1 MFGIHLYG
9 SFKSTPLI
17 LGDIVDIIYFIIVQ
31 HLMLKI
37 WCIELSFLSFVAAYG
52 YTATIIDGKS
62 IAEDIRLNIA
72 EEVRQMKSTV
82 GHVPGLAVVLVGDR
96 RDSESYVRYKTK
108 GCEEVG
114 IKSLLAKLP
123 GNCTEDE
130 VMDSVSRFNEDPSV
144 HGILVQLPLP
154 QVTCCSVAA
163 FKRHDYWFSSYIN
176 IT

>member
-1 MFGIHLYG
+1 
-9 SFKSTPLI
+9 
-17 LGDIVDIIYFIIVQ
+17 
-31 HLMLKI
+31 
-37 WCIELSFLSFVAAYG
+37 
-52 YTATIIDGKS
+52 
-62 IAEDIRLNIA
+62 
-72 EEVRQMKSTV
+72 MKSAV

-154 QVTCCSVAA
+154 QVMCSTVCHFQKA
-163 FKRHDYWFSSYIN
+163 WSLV
-176 IT
+176 

>member
-1 MFGIHLYG
+1 
-9 SFKSTPLI
+9 
-17 LGDIVDIIYFIIVQ
+17 
-31 HLMLKI
+31 MLKI

-72 EEVRQMKSTV
+72 EEVRQMKNTV

-96 RDSESYVRYKTK
+96 RDSEYYVRYKTK

-130 VMDSVSRFNEDPSV
+130 VMDSLSRFNEDPSV

-154 QVTCCSVAA
+154 QVPCCTVDT